1 MGYTRFT
8 AEESAAIQN
17 KPTILWLVSRPGGLV
32 GFYFLIAPWPSAH
45 WSVTAF
51 WTLFT
56 AYFLFSW
63 TSCFHET
70 AHQTLTRFR
79 SVSVWFG
86 RFLGAMMFVPYTA
99 YRETHIRHH
108 AYLNTPRDWELWP
121 YASPDCSLTFRRF
134 FAWLDLAA
142 GILTG
147 PYIYSRIYFHKN
159 SPLVNPAIRRTIR
172 NELLLVIGLWG
183 SILLVIDYWN
193 AWSLFLRIWLVPA
206 ILAGF
211 LQTGR
216 KLTEH
221 LGMSS
226 FDPLLGTRT
235 VMGTNWVTRLCTFL
249 NFDIFIHG
257 PHHRHPR
264 LTRDQLGS
272 KMDDYMTENPETAY
286 PVYPSYW
293 QAVRA
298 MLPSLFV
305 NPGCGVNA
313 GAALTSRRETEV
325 EVDDFVADVTEE
337 ILAT

>member
-1 MGYTRFT
+1 MSYTGFT
-8 AEESAAIQN
+8 PAEADAIDD
-17 KPTILWLVSRPGGLV
+17 KPTIFWLVSRPGGLV
-32 GFYFLIAPWPSAH
+32 GFYFLVEPWPAQH
-45 WSVTAF
+45 WSVSLF

-70 AHQTLTRFR
+70 AHQTISR
-79 SVSVWFG
+79 SRRISIWLG
-86 RFLGAMMFVPYTA
+86 RFLGGMMFVPYTA

-121 YASPDCSLTFRRF
+121 YASPDCSLTFRRC
-134 FAWLDLAA
+134 FAWLDLVA
-142 GILTG
+142 GYFTG
-147 PYIYSRIYFHKN
+147 PYIYGRIFFHRT
-159 SPLVNPAIRRTIR
+159 SPLRDPALRRTIR
-172 NELLLVIGLWG
+172 REYLGICALWGLLLGVVG
-183 SILLVIDYWN
+183 YWQ
-193 AWSLFLRIWLVPA
+193 AWPLFVKVWLAPA
-206 ILAGF
+206 LLAGV

-216 KLTEH
+216 KFTEH

-235 VMGTNWVTRLCTFL
+235 VMAGNWLTRLCTFL

-264 LTRDQLGS
+264 LTRDQLGE
-272 KMDDYMTENPETAY
+272 KMHDYMTENPETNY
-286 PVYPSYW
+286 PVYHSYW

-298 MLPSLFV
+298 MLPALFL

-313 GAALTSRRETEV
+313 GAELSTPDSDEFEV
-325 EVDDFVADVTEE
+325 HDFVSDVSQEM
-337 ILAT
+337 IAT